1 MSSLYP
7 GKPAAATAAGLFAL
21 FFISAPVVAAPQKER
36 SGKAVVDAVCAA
48 CHGPGKDGAPRI
60 GNSADWAPRAK
71 DGLPRLLQ
79 SSMDGYRKMPA
90 HGGQAGLS
98 DLEMTRAINYMV
110 SGGKAPDPDK
120 TFGTVTHGSG
130 EQIVGMACGNC
141 HRDGANGAPKIGDAT
156 AWRPRLQKGVDALVL
171 SATAGHNK
179 MPARGGLANL
189 SDADIRA
196 AVSYMASKASS
207 VK

>member
-1 MSSLYP
+1 MLTAYSR
-7 GKPAAATAAGLFAL
+7 KPSGRLAVGMMGLLLLGAAGVEA
-21 FFISAPVVAAPQKER
+21 KDR
-36 SGKAVVDAVCAA
+36 SGKEVVESVCIA

-60 GNSADWAPRAK
+60 GNSVDWAPRAK

-79 SSMDGYRKMPA
+79 SSMDGVKKMPA
-90 HGGQAGLS
+90 HGGQANLS
-98 DLEMTRAINYMV
+98 DLEMTRAISYMV

-120 TFGTVTHGSG
+120 TYGTVSHGSG
-130 EQIVGMACGNC
+130 EQIVAQACGNC
-141 HRDGANGAPKIGDAT
+141 HREGSNGAPKIGDAG

-171 SATAGHNK
+171 SAAQGHNK
-179 MPARGGLANL
+179 MPARGGFANL

-196 AVSYMASKASS
+196 AVSHMAVKTSS